1 MNNDFFKAIF
11 NFRIL
16 SLHLYYGGAFYII
29 GRGLLGV
36 RIVKNNNETTSRI
49 DYGII
54 LCVMLLAIIGLFSLY
69 STTVMMQG
77 DGLRMTIMQ
86 LIWYILGSG
95 VAATVMLFD
104 SEQLWKITN
113 YLYWIGIGILI
124 LTLIFYDRGLA
135 ATAGAKRWVNVPV
148 INFML
153 QPSEFVKFP
162 YILMLAKTTTLH
174 NTKYITRTVKSDF
187 ILLGKLILWSVLPFS
202 LIMLQPDLGT
212 TLVYA
217 AILGGVIILSGIQ
230 WKILLPIIL
239 TVLLVGVG
247 AVYLVVYNREFLKN
261 VFGLH
266 EYQFLRVDTWLDPYH
281 DTTATSYQVTQGFKA
296 IGSGGVFGKGLGI
309 SEVYVPVRESDMIF
323 ATIGENFGFLGGSSL
338 VFIYFVL
345 VYNMIKIVY
354 DTKNEF
360 YAYIATGVIMMLVFH
375 VLENIGMNIGLLP
388 VTGIPLPFV
397 SQGGSALLGN
407 MIGIGLVMSMRFHH
421 RSYMFSGEGEDFHA
435 GI

>member
-1 MNNDFFKAIF
+1 MNNNKE
-11 NFRIL
+11 RP
-16 SLHLYYGGAFYII
+16 
-29 GRGLLGV
+29 
-36 RIVKNNNETTSRI
+36 SRI
-49 DYGII
+49 AYGIV
-54 LCVMLLAIIGLFSLY
+54 LCIMLLAIIGLFSLY
-69 STTVMMQG
+69 STTVLIEG
-77 DGLRMTIMQ
+77 EGIRMTVMQ
-86 LIWYILGSG
+86 LIWYIIGTG

-104 SEQLWKITN
+104 SEQLWKITD
-113 YLYWIGIGILI
+113 YLYWIGIIVLI

-135 ATAGAKRWVNVPV
+135 ATAGAKRWVKIPI

-162 YILMLAKTTTLH
+162 YILILAKTTTLH
-174 NTKYITRTVKSDF
+174 NAKYLNRTVKSDF
-187 ILLGKLILWSVLPFS
+187 LLLGKLISWSILPLA

-217 AILGGVIILSGIQ
+217 AILGGVILMSGIQ
-230 WKILLPIIL
+230 WKILIPIIGA
-239 TVLLVGVG
+239 VLLAGVG
-247 AVYLVVYNREFLKN
+247 AVYLVVYNREILKN
-261 VFGLH
+261 LFGLR

-296 IGSGGVFGKGLGI
+296 IGSGGIIGKGLGV

-323 ATIGENFGFLGGSSL
+323 TTIGENFGFLGGSFL
-338 VFIYFVL
+338 IFIYFVL
-345 VYNMIKIVY
+345 VYNMVKIVY

-360 YAYIATGVIMMLVFH
+360 YAYIATGVIMMIVFH

-388 VTGIPLPFV
+388 VTGIPLPFI

-407 MIGIGLVMSMRFHH
+407 MIGIGLVMSMQFHH
-421 RSYMFSGEGEDFHA
+421 RSYMFSGEGEDFHS

>member
-1 MNNDFFKAIF
+1 MNNNKE
-11 NFRIL
+11 R
-16 SLHLYYGGAFYII
+16 
-29 GRGLLGV
+29 
-36 RIVKNNNETTSRI
+36 TSRI

-54 LCVMLLAIIGLFSLY
+54 LCIMLLAIIGLFSLY
-69 STTVMMQG
+69 STTVMIQG
-77 DGLRMTIMQ
+77 EGIRMTLMQ
-86 LIWYILGSG
+86 FIWYIIGTG

-104 SEQLWKITN
+104 SEQLWKITD
-113 YLYWIGIGILI
+113 YLYWIGIVVLV
-124 LTLIFYDRGLA
+124 LTLIFYDRSLA
-135 ATAGAKRWVNVPV
+135 ATTGAKRWVSIPI

-174 NTKYITRTVKSDF
+174 NTKYINRTVKSDF
-187 ILLGKLILWSVLPFS
+187 LLLGKLISWSILPLF

-212 TLVYA
+212 TLVFA
-217 AILGGVIILSGIQ
+217 AILGGVILLSGIQ

-239 TVLLVGVG
+239 SVLLIAVG
-247 AVYLVVYNREFLKN
+247 AVYLVVYNRDILKKL
-261 VFGLH
+261 FGLR

-296 IGSGGVFGKGLGI
+296 IGSGGIIGKGLGV

-323 ATIGENFGFLGGSSL
+323 TTIGENFGFLGGSFL
-338 VFIYFVL
+338 IFIYFVL
-345 VYNMIKIVY
+345 VYNMVKIVY

-360 YAYIATGVIMMLVFH
+360 YAYIATGVIMMIVFH
-375 VLENIGMNIGLLP
+375 VLENVGMNIGLLP

-397 SQGGSALLGN
+397 SQGGSSLLGN

-421 RSYMFSGEGEDFHA
+421 RSYMFSGEGEDFHS